1 MFACQSSL
9 EKECRRST
17 ELQEMLSAA
26 ERRAEELN
34 SATDRDSLIAEL
46 KSQLSEH
53 QRRTT
58 QLQALLDDET
68 RKLSSDKVTEQVS
81 SPVDGPAQRAASHVS
96 SCS

>member
-1 MFACQSSL
+1 
-9 EKECRRST
+9 
-17 ELQEMLSAA
+17 MLSAA

>member
-1 MFACQSSL
+1 
-9 EKECRRST
+9 
-17 ELQEMLSAA
+17 MLSAA

-81 SPVDGPAQRAASHVS
+81 SPVDGPA
-96 SCS
+96 